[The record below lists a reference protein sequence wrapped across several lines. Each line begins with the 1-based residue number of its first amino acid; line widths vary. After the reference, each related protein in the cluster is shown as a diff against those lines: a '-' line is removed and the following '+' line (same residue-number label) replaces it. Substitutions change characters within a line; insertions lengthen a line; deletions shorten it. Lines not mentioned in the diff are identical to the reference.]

1 MPGSELARQPAT
13 AVPPVAQAA
22 ECVGELAGV
31 PGCPVVVTRPEREA
45 AVWVSAL
52 AAHGFAPVA
61 LPLMAFGPPADMA
74 ALQACRQRLADYSAV
89 MFVSP
94 QAVHAFWPVAAWPHG
109 VRCWA
114 PGPGTARALY
124 QLGIPENAIDQP
136 ATDATQFDSEA
147 LWPVVRAQLRPGARV
162 LVVRGEQAAD
172 RAVGPAPGGAVS
184 PQAQP
189 SQGSGREWLARQCE
203 QAGAQVDF
211 CVAYGRGVP
220 MWTQQQ
226 RAQADRALATGAI
239 WLLSSSESVG
249 HLKQLQPVSNWAGAR
264 ALATHPRIA
273 TSALAMG
280 FAEVRMARPAMAD
293 VITALAGWCHPP
305 AALG

>member
-1 MPGSELARQPAT
+1 MVSVPMPFARA
-13 AVPPVAQAA
+13 
-22 ECVGELAGV
+22 
-31 PGCPVVVTRPEREA
+31 CPVVVTRPEREA
-45 AVWVSAL
+45 VAWVSAL

-94 QAVHAFWPVAAWPHG
+94 QAVHAFWPVAAWPVG

-114 PGPGTARALY
+114 PGPGTARTLC

-136 ATDATQFDSEA
+136 ATDAAQFDSEA
-147 LWPVVRAQLRPGARV
+147 LWPVVRSQLQPGARV

-172 RAVGPAPGGAVS
+172 RAVGPAPGEAVS

-203 QAGAQVDF
+203 QAGALVDF
-211 CVAYGRGVP
+211 CVAYGRGMPV
-220 MWTQQQ
+220 WSQQQ
-226 RAQADRALATGAI
+226 HAQAERALADGAI

-293 VITALAGWCHPP
+293 VMSVLAGWCHPP
-305 AALG
+305 ASSG

>member
-1 MPGSELARQPAT
+1 MPVPELVPPAT
-13 AVPPVAQAA
+13 AVPSV
-22 ECVGELAGV
+22 VLAGDHASLR
-31 PGCPVVVTRPEREA
+31 GCPVVVTRPEREA

-52 AAHGFAPVA
+52 SAHGFAPVA

-74 ALQACRQRLADYSAV
+74 ALHACRQRLAYYSAV

-94 QAVHAFWPVAAWPHG
+94 QAVHAFWPVSAWPHG

-114 PGPGTARALY
+114 PGPGTARVLY

-136 ATDATQFDSEA
+136 AADATQFDSEA

-162 LVVRGEQAAD
+162 LVVRGEQTAD
-172 RAVGPAPGGAVS
+172 RAAGPAPGGAVS

-203 QAGAQVDF
+203 QAGVQVDF
-211 CVAYGRGVP
+211 CVAYGRGAPV
-220 MWTQQQ
+220 WSQQQ
-226 RAQADRALATGAI
+226 HALAERALADGAI

-280 FAEVRMARPAMAD
+280 FAEVRLARPAMAD

>member
-1 MPGSELARQPAT
+1 MPVPELVPPAT
-13 AVPPVAQAA
+13 AVPSVVRAGDQAS
-22 ECVGELAGV
+22 LR
-31 PGCPVVVTRPEREA
+31 GCPVVVTRPEREA

-52 AAHGFAPVA
+52 SAHGFAPVA

-94 QAVHAFWPVAAWPHG
+94 QAVHAFWPVAAWPVG

-136 ATDATQFDSEA
+136 AADATQFDSEA

-172 RAVGPAPGGAVS
+172 RAAGPAPGEAAS

-203 QAGAQVDF
+203 QAGALVDF

-220 MWTQQQ
+220 VWSQQQ
-226 RAQADRALATGAI
+226 HALAERALADGAI

-280 FAEVRMARPAMAD
+280 FAEVRLVRPAMAD

>member
-1 MPGSELARQPAT
+1 MVSVPMP
-13 AVPPVAQAA
+13 
-22 ECVGELAGV
+22 CVRA
-31 PGCPVVVTRPEREA
+31 CPVVVTRPEREA
-45 AVWVSAL
+45 VAWVNAL
-52 AAHGFAPVA
+52 AEHGFAPVA

-136 ATDATQFDSEA
+136 ATDAVQFDSEA
-147 LWPVVRAQLRPGARV
+147 LWPVVCPQLRPGARV

-203 QAGAQVDF
+203 QAGALVDF
-211 CVAYGRGVP
+211 CVAYGRGMPV
-220 MWTQQQ
+220 WTQQQ
-226 RAQADRALATGAI
+226 HALAERALAEGAI

-249 HLKQLQPVSNWAGAR
+249 HLKQLQPVSKWAGAR

>member
-1 MPGSELARQPAT
+1 MVSVPMPCARA
-13 AVPPVAQAA
+13 
-22 ECVGELAGV
+22 
-31 PGCPVVVTRPEREA
+31 CPVVVTRPEREA

-94 QAVHAFWPVAAWPHG
+94 QAVHAFWPVSAWPHG

-114 PGPGTARALY
+114 PGPGTARALR
-124 QLGIPENAIDQP
+124 QLGIAENAIDQP
-136 ATDATQFDSEA
+136 AADAVQFDSEA
-147 LWPVVRAQLRPGARV
+147 LWPVVCAQLQPGARV
-162 LVVRGEQAAD
+162 LVVRGEQAA
-172 RAVGPAPGGAVS
+172 APVVPPAPGDVSVS
-184 PQAQP
+184 PARP
-189 SQGSGREWLARQCE
+189 NQGSGREWLAQQCE

-211 CVAYGRGVP
+211 CVAYGRGMPV
-220 MWTQQQ
+220 WTAQQH
-226 RAQADRALATGAI
+226 AQADRALADGAI

-249 HLKQLQPVSNWAGAR
+249 HLKQLQPVSNWVGAR

-273 TSALAMG
+273 ASALAMG
-280 FAEVRMARPAMAD
+280 FAEVRMARPALVD
-293 VITALAGWCHPP
+293 VLSTLASWCHPQ
-305 AALG
+305 ASSG

>member
-1 MPGSELARQPAT
+1 MPVPELVPPAT
-13 AVPPVAQAA
+13 AVPSVVRAGDQAS
-22 ECVGELAGV
+22 LR
-31 PGCPVVVTRPEREA
+31 GCPVVVTRPEREA

-52 AAHGFAPVA
+52 SAHGFAPVA
-61 LPLMAFGPPADMA
+61 LPLMAFGSPADMA
-74 ALQACRQRLADYSAV
+74 ALHAYRQRLTDYSAV

-94 QAVHAFWPVAAWPHG
+94 QAVHAFWPVAVWPVG

-114 PGPGTARALY
+114 PGPGTARALR

-136 ATDATQFDSEA
+136 AADATQFDSEA

-220 MWTQQQ
+220 VWTQQQ
-226 RAQADRALATGAI
+226 HALAERALADGAI

-280 FAEVRMARPAMAD
+280 FAEVRLVRPAMAD
-293 VITALAGWCHPP
+293 VITALVGWCHPP